1 MASSSQLFIKG
12 TWTLPYTF
20 ERINQALH
28 RAPDDPLPTVPHM
41 AVCGIGKAI
50 NTVAI
55 LHNLIREKNA
65 SDWQDYTIENLDT
78 TTVTNT
84 EKARTQLS
92 FRLRHTASSASS
104 SASGSASGSDS
115 EAS

>member
-1 MASSSQLFIKG
+1 MSSTSQLFIKG
-12 TWTLPYTF
+12 NWTLPYTF

-55 LHNLIREKNA
+55 LHNLIREKA
-65 SDWQDYTIENLDT
+65 GAEWQDYAIENLDT
-78 TTVTNT
+78 STVTNT

-92 FRLRHTASSASS
+92 FRLRHTGGAA
-104 SASGSASGSDS
+104 ATSDS
-115 EAS
+115 DSSDASQA